1 MLLSPEPRIAVSPA
15 PVRPRCALET
25 LHEQG
30 SGLQNEDVVLRAG
43 DLLGVFDGATS
54 LDGFLDR
61 DGATGGYRAAQLA
74 AQVFADEPGDLASRA
89 QRANRAIRSA
99 QHDHG
104 IPFNQRQRLWS
115 TSMAVVRLHDGWFEY
130 CQVGDSMILLLYRDG
145 RHELL
150 TPEIDIDIETLQ
162 QWKRLPASAPP
173 IQISLASQILAVRLQ
188 MNVRYGVLNG
198 EPESLSFLSHGRRS
212 LSDLA
217 GILLFTDGLQLP
229 KSEPG
234 DPTDWQWFADLYRLG
249 GLAGIRNHVRMLQR
263 QDPDCRQYPRFKR
276 HDDIAAVAVT
286 LPAGTVSPHH
296 KPH

>member
-30 SGLQNEDVVLRAG
+30 SGLQNEDVLLRAD

-54 LDGFLDR
+54 LDGFLDKN
-61 DGATGGYRAAQLA
+61 GASGGYRAAQLA
-74 AQVFADEPGDLASRA
+74 AQAFADEPGNLAVRA
-89 QRANRAIRSA
+89 QRANRAIRAA
-99 QHDHG
+99 QRDHG
-104 IPFNQRQRLWS
+104 VLLEQRHHLWS
-115 TSMAVVRLHDGWFEY
+115 TSMATIRLHDGWFEY

-150 TPEIDIDIETLQ
+150 TPEIDIDVETLQ
-162 QWKRLPASAPP
+162 SWKRLPASAPP

-188 MNVRYGVLNG
+188 MNMRYGVLNG

-217 GILLFTDGLQLP
+217 GILLFTDGLLLP

-234 DPTDWQWFADLYRLG
+234 EPTDWQWFTDLYRLG
-249 GLAGIRNHVRMLQR
+249 GLAKVRDHVRTLQR
-263 QDPDCRQYPRFKR
+263 QDPDCRRFPRFKR

-286 LPAGTVSPHH
+286 LPAETGMPHH